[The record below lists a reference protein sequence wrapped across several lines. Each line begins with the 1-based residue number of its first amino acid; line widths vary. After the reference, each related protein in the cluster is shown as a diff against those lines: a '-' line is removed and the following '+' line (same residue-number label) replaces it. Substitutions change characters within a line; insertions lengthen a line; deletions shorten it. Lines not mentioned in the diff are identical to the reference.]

1 MKLLKTLLMM
11 CALAGSVL
19 HAQELAFSFDD
30 GPKLEATPLLS
41 PQARN
46 AALLTHLAQA
56 KAQAVFF
63 VTVSQGS
70 DRPEGRALLQALGEG
85 GHLIANHTV
94 THPDFNAAGTSLDAF
109 ERELE
114 GCDAVIR
121 AVPGYARFFRFP
133 YLREGATEAK
143 RDGIRAYLRQK
154 DYRIGYVSIDTCDWL
169 IDQRLCEKLAKDP
182 KADLAPWRAYYL
194 EHLRQ
199 FSEAYRAL
207 AKGIYGRDIPHV
219 LLLHH
224 NLLNALFLGDVIRNF
239 RERGWTL
246 VAPEVA
252 YRDPAYRVEPKVL
265 PVDGS
270 VLDSAAEALG
280 IPLKPFFKGVKSERV
295 VGQECAKL

>member
-1 MKLLKTLLMM
+1 MTRSILLA
-11 CALAGSVL
+11 CALACSALG
-19 HAQELAFSFDD
+19 AQEVALSFDD
-30 GPKLEATPLLS
+30 GPKLEATPLRS

-46 AALLTHLAQA
+46 EALLRHLAEA
-56 KAQAVFF
+56 KLRAAFF
-63 VTVSQGS
+63 VTVSRGA
-70 DRPEGRALLQALGEG
+70 DRPEGRALLQALGDG

-94 THPDFNAAGTSLDAF
+94 THPDFNAAGTSLEAF
-109 ERELE
+109 EQEVE

-121 AVPGYARFFRFP
+121 TVPGYARFLRFP

-143 RDGIRAYLRQK
+143 RDGIRAYLRQR

-169 IDQRLCEKLAKDP
+169 IDQRLGEKLAKDP

-207 AKGIYGRDIPHV
+207 AKGIYGREVPHV

-224 NLLNALFLGDVIRNF
+224 NLLNALFLGDVIRSF
-239 RERGWTL
+239 RDRGWTL

-270 VLDSAAEALG
+270 VLDSTAEALG

-295 VGQECAKL
+295 VGEECARL